1 MLRTLIF
8 SCLLVIASQVL
19 ALHLRVHGNVTDLL
33 DRSPL
38 AGVEV
43 RVYKDG
49 VKQHVLRTGANG
61 AYEVVL
67 DNDAHYVIRFMQ
79 AGRVPKCFAVSTHGG
94 AWADDKRVMDLEV
107 EMTLFR
113 PVEGVDLSWFDLPMG
128 MARFQPMTGHIS
140 WNADYERRIRG
151 EAERL
156 MAQVKQRHQDQ
167 GTHAQVVQVR

>member
-1 MLRTLIF
+1 MLRILLLSCSLLI
-8 SCLLVIASQVL
+8 AAL
-19 ALHLRVHGNVTDLL
+19 AHAVQLRVHGSVTDLL
-33 DRSPL
+33 ERTPL
-38 AGVEV
+38 ADVEV

-49 VKQHVLRTGANG
+49 VKQQVLRTGNSG
-61 AYEVVL
+61 AYEVML
-67 DNDAHYVIRFMQ
+67 DNNASYVIRFMQ
-79 AGRVPKCFAVSTHGG
+79 AGRVTKCFAVHTHGG

-128 MARFQPMTGHIS
+128 MARFQPMTGHVS

-156 MAQVKQRHQDQ
+156 MAEVKQRHREQ
-167 GTHAQVVQVR
+167 GTHAQVVQAR

>member
-1 MLRTLIF
+1 MLRTLIL
-8 SCLLVIASQVL
+8 SCLLVTAFQAL
-19 ALHLRVHGNVTDLL
+19 AVQLRVHGSVTDLL

-49 VKQHVLRTGANG
+49 IKQHVISTGSNG
-61 AYEVVL
+61 AYEVLL
-67 DNDAHYVIRFMQ
+67 DNNASYVIRFMQ
-79 AGRVPKCFAVSTHGG
+79 AGRVTKCFAVTTEGG

-128 MARFQPMTGHIS
+128 MARFQPMTGHVS

-156 MAQVKQRHQDQ
+156 MAQVKQRYQDQ
-167 GTHAQVVQVR
+167 GTHAHVVQVR